1 MKYILNLHLS
11 LFFILFITTNEQ
23 KLDLRTYY
31 SAKVTVQQNGGWY
44 DIHGLEVTC
53 PNEGILKNF
62 VLRKENNQIFYE
74 FQCYS
79 SVSPH
84 EDYGEPII
92 KRVYLTT
99 TYDGSYSQGISS
111 HLSYIN
117 GLSCDCWPDYGLHN
131 FTILVYNYGYAKYNI
146 NRRILCHGIKS
157 SYTSPMEIK
166 TQSRTGSAY
175 SLDTFVDV
183 LVGSTEQETDEVI
196 GYPLRGFKYVVNY
209 NYWNTNEVT
218 TYYVYSYAKLRNMK
232 VVRDAYQQRFEELRK
247 SNTQQN

>member
-31 SAKVTVQQNGGWY
+31 SDRVTVQQNRGWY
-44 DIHGLEVTC
+44 DIHALEVTC

-74 FQCYS
+74 YQCYS
-79 SVSPH
+79 SASPD

-92 KRVYLTT
+92 KRVTLTT
-99 TYDGSYSQGISS
+99 SYDGSYTQGLSP

-131 FTILVYNYGYAKYNI
+131 FTILVYNAGYGNYNI
-146 NRRILCHGIKS
+146 NRIALCHGIKS
-157 SYTSPMEIK
+157 SYTSPMNIQTQPK
-166 TQSRTGSAY
+166 TGNAY

-183 LVGSTEQETDEVI
+183 LVGSTEQETDEII

-209 NYWNTNEVT
+209 NRRNSNEVT

-232 VVRDAYQQRFEELRK
+232 VVRDSYQQRFEELRK
-247 SNTQQN
+247 SNTQKN

>member
-1 MKYILNLHLS
+1 MKYILNLQLS
-11 LFFILFITTNEQ
+11 LIFILFITTNEQ

-31 SAKVTVQQNGGWY
+31 SDRVTIQQNGGWY

-53 PNEGILKNF
+53 PNEGIIKNF

-74 FQCYS
+74 YQCYS
-79 SVSPH
+79 SVSPD

-92 KRVYLTT
+92 KRLTLTT
-99 TYDGSYSQGISS
+99 SYDGSYTQGISP

-131 FTILVYNYGYAKYNI
+131 FTILVYNVGYGNYNI
-146 NRRILCHGIKS
+146 NRRALCHGIKS
-157 SYTSPMEIK
+157 SYTSPMNIQ
-166 TQSRTGSAY
+166 TQPRTGNAY

-183 LVGSTEQETDEVI
+183 LVGSTEQETDEII

-209 NYWNTNEVT
+209 NRWNTNEVT
-218 TYYVYSYAKLRNMK
+218 TYYIYSYAKLRNMK
-232 VVRDAYQQRFEELRK
+232 VVRDSYQQRFEELRK
-247 SNTQQN
+247 SNTQKN

>member
-31 SAKVTVQQNGGWY
+31 SDRVTVQQNGGWY
-44 DIHGLEVTC
+44 DIHALEVTC

-62 VLRKENNQIFYE
+62 VLRKENNEIFYE
-74 FQCYS
+74 YQCYS
-79 SVSPH
+79 SVSPA

-92 KRVYLTT
+92 KRLTLTT
-99 TYDGSYSQGISS
+99 SYDGSYTQGISP

-131 FTILVYNYGYAKYNI
+131 FTILVYNAGYNSYNI
-146 NRRILCHGIKS
+146 NRRALCHGIKS
-157 SYTSPMEIK
+157 SYTSPMNIQTQPK
-166 TQSRTGSAY
+166 TGNAY

-183 LVGSTEQETDEVI
+183 LVGSTEQETDEII

-209 NYWNTNEVT
+209 NRRNSNEVT

-232 VVRDAYQQRFEELRK
+232 VVRDSYQQRFEELRK
-247 SNTQQN
+247 SNTQKN